1 MKKTVLKK
9 KLIGWAAAIVA
20 AAGLT
25 VFADSNPVVAA
36 AAMTFQGQQAG
47 QNTSQRNLPPDFMGI
62 AGIAGWVVSGTPRTF
77 AKETLYGYVDGGAEI
92 FLQYGFRNLTVYD
105 LVPEKPA
112 AKRKAMTLEIYRM
125 ASPAAAFGIFSTR
138 REGNETVSPGIKT
151 AHWIG
156 VEQTNLVKGDLYINI
171 LSSGCTQ
178 DEVETFVFSLDR
190 ALPAAETPRPQAFSC
205 MPEFSLLP
213 GTERYICGDV
223 AAANESPLLGA
234 DFWGFKGGLAEA
246 YSAKYGPGPSKLI
259 LIHFKGPP
267 PTDLVDK
274 VLGLFNEYLLDVTT
288 MNEIMQG
295 RTVAGRKFYFGWN
308 GPNGILILD
317 EPDPKAARARIQEAL
332 NKAAKR
338 LAENRE
344 ERSGEKK

>member
-1 MKKTVLKK
+1 MVKAALKK
-9 KLIGWAAAIVA
+9 KRTGLAAAIVA

-25 VFADSNPVVAA
+25 VFADARAVAA
-36 AAMTFQGQQAG
+36 PATMAPQGRQAG
-47 QNTSQRNLPPDFMGI
+47 QNINQRNLPPDFMGV
-62 AGIAGWVVSGTPRTF
+62 AGIAGWVVAGAPRIF
-77 AKETLYGYVDGGAEI
+77 AMETLYGYLDGGAEI
-92 FLQYGFRNLTVYD
+92 FLQYGFRSLVVYE
-105 LVPEKPA
+105 LVPEKTGGP
-112 AKRKAMTLEIYRM
+112 KKSVTLEIYRM
-125 ASPAAAFGIFSTR
+125 GSPATAFGIFSTR

-234 DFWGFKGGLAEA
+234 DFWGFKEGLAEA

-259 LIHFKGPP
+259 LIHFKGTP
-267 PTDLVDK
+267 PTNLLDK
-274 VLGLFNEYLLDVTT
+274 VLALFNEYMMDVTILDQ
-288 MNEIMQG
+288 IMQG

-317 EPDPKAARARIQEAL
+317 EPDPKAARTRIQEVL

-338 LAENRE
+338 LSENPE
-344 ERSGEKK
+344 NKSGEKK

>member
-1 MKKTVLKK
+1 VKAALKRK
-9 KLIGWAAAIVA
+9 RISLAAAIVA

-25 VFADSNPVVAA
+25 VFAKASAVAA
-36 AAMTFQGQQAG
+36 PAPPSRGQQAG
-47 QNTSQRNLPPDFMGI
+47 QNISQKNLPPDFMGV
-62 AGIAGWVVSGTPRTF
+62 AGIAGWAVSGTPRTF
-77 AKETLYGYVDGGAEI
+77 ARDTLYGYVDGGAEI
-92 FLQYGFRNLTVYD
+92 FLQYGFRSLTVYE

-112 AKRKAMTLEIYRM
+112 AKRKRMTLEIYRM
-125 ASPAAAFGIFSTR
+125 GSPATAFGIFSTR

-190 ALPAAETPRPQAFSC
+190 VLPAAETPRPQAFSC

-234 DFWGFKGGLAEA
+234 DFWGFKEGLAEA

-267 PTDLVDK
+267 PTNLLDK
-274 VLGLFNEYLLDVTT
+274 VLALFNAYMMDVTILDQ
-288 MNEIMQG
+288 IMQG

-317 EPDPKAARARIQEAL
+317 EPDPKAARTRIQEVL

-338 LAENRE
+338 RAENPE

>member
-1 MKKTVLKK
+1 
-9 KLIGWAAAIVA
+9 
-20 AAGLT
+20 
-25 VFADSNPVVAA
+25 
-36 AAMTFQGQQAG
+36 
-47 QNTSQRNLPPDFMGI
+47 
-62 AGIAGWVVSGTPRTF
+62 
-77 AKETLYGYVDGGAEI
+77 
-92 FLQYGFRNLTVYD
+92 
-105 LVPEKPA
+105 
-112 AKRKAMTLEIYRM
+112 
-125 ASPAAAFGIFSTR
+125 
-138 REGNETVSPGIKT
+138 
-151 AHWIG
+151 
-156 VEQTNLVKGDLYINI
+156 
-171 LSSGCTQ
+171 
-178 DEVETFVFSLDR
+178 
-190 ALPAAETPRPQAFSC
+190 